1 VVRECWCLSDLEM
14 GMEDVYQKTVTSM
27 KPSSGSEMWKIV
39 GAIILVVLC
48 ATAAVFCTWRFT
60 VSLRSHNRNL
70 VYSISLIPITHSQ
83 TMLKRIV
90 KNRKAAIH
98 LHGQGSKEKSL
109 QWESDVDQSFSKGG
123 LRLKDNIILIPS
135 DGIYFVYSQASFAVS
150 CGSSEEDMVTL
161 SHTVLW
167 SSLASPSAE
176 PKDLLNGFKSV
187 CQANMQGQKNEDL
200 VYDVIY
206 LGAIFQLHKGDKLST
221 ETTHANEIEDHGAK
235 TFFGVFKL

>member
-1 VVRECWCLSDLEM
+1 MTAADLEM

-60 VSLRSHNRNL
+60 TQGPQEDRHKDMHST
-70 VYSISLIPITHSQ
+70 PGTAHSQ

-98 LHGQGSKEKSL
+98 LHASGQGSKEKSL

>member
-1 VVRECWCLSDLEM
+1 MTAADLEM

-60 VSLRSHNRNL
+60 TQGPQEDRHKDM
-70 VYSISLIPITHSQ
+70 HS
-83 TMLKRIV
+83 TPGT
-90 KNRKAAIH
+90 AS
-98 LHGQGSKEKSL
+98 GQGSKEKSL